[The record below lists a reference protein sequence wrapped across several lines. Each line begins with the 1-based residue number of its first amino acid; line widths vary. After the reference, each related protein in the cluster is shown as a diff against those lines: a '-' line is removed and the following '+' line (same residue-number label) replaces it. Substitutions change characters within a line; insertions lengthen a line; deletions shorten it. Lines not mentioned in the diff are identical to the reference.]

1 MMTNFITI
9 DANGLHRASF
19 VEIQEALIT
28 EFKNIYGSDIDVSTA
43 SADGVYIH
51 TLALMINN
59 ILRAVKDLYWQ
70 LDVNSAA
77 GVNLDSLCALSN
89 VFRRQATNSIASIT
103 VTNNGPTTYSE
114 DRPIFIDKASV
125 MWQYMDGELTVEPGE
140 TKSIFVTCTDIG
152 PITAEPGW
160 IYSTLNSTTLDV
172 SQTKSAIIGSEKE
185 SDISLRMRRANSS
198 KLPSNTILEA
208 IQEALLSID
217 GIEDVFIYNNNSD
230 NQIQANDTTY
240 IDCHSI
246 YVILRKNPNITVPD
260 ETIGQLIHAK
270 ITPGIKTTLANG
282 VMGSPKAYT
291 YSEKLY
297 NTYIADSQQDVYWK
311 QAFPYAPQITIT
323 FTANQYFSHPTVVDG
338 VTYDNEVK
346 VIAEAIQKYMND
358 LPIRE
363 TATDTSITNQM
374 FMIDP
379 KYNGMRTY
387 DNISA
392 SITTAIKPDT
402 YYFYDHY
409 SYSNSGNIYTLTI
422 DSTI

>member
-1 MMTNFITI
+1 MTNFITI
-9 DANGLHRASF
+9 DANGIHKATF
-19 VEIQEALIT
+19 TEIQEALID
-28 EFKNIYGSDIDVSTA
+28 EFKNIYGTDIDVSTA
-43 SADGVYIH
+43 SADGVYIR
-51 TLALMINN
+51 TLSLMIWN
-59 ILRAVKDLYWQ
+59 ILNSIEVLYGQ
-70 LDVNSAA
+70 LNINSAT

-103 VTNNGPTTYSE
+103 VTNVGVTTFSAE
-114 DRPIFIDKASV
+114 NPIFVDKASV
-125 MWQYMDGELTVEPGE
+125 MWQYEGELVVEPGE
-140 TKSIFVTCTDIG
+140 TKSIFVKCTDVGQIFA
-152 PITAEPGW
+152 PAGW
-160 IYSTLNSTTLDV
+160 IVSTLNSTTLTV
-172 SQTKSAIIGSEKE
+172 TQANAAIAGEDEE
-185 SDISLRMRRANSS
+185 SDISLRNRRVSSS

-208 IQEALLSID
+208 LEESLLTID

-230 NQIQANDTTY
+230 NQIQANDNTY

-246 YVILRKNPNITVPD
+246 YVIIRKNPYITVKD
-260 ETIGQLIHAK
+260 ETIGQMIHAK

-282 VMGSPKAYT
+282 TMGSPKAYVF
-291 YSEKLY
+291 SEKLY
-297 NTYIADSQQDVYWK
+297 NTSIADSQQDVYWK

-323 FTANQYFSHPTVVDG
+323 FTANQYFSHPTVIDG

-346 VIAEAIQKYMND
+346 VIAEAIQNYMNN

-374 FMIDP
+374 YNIDP
-379 KYNGMRTY
+379 RYNGMRTY
-387 DNISA
+387 DSISA

-409 SYSNSGNIYTLTI
+409 SYINSGNIYTLTI